1 MRKNKKINRLFNRI
15 NQEFFIGKTHLM
27 SCESI
32 EQVQSA
38 SNWMADINNNW
49 DNLIDIACEDL
60 SMSDYRDATSHYTKL
75 NEAMAE
81 ERKELCEEKVG
92 ELMPPQPQEPKYP
105 KVVKIKGF
113 C

>member
-1 MRKNKKINRLFNRI
+1 MKKSEKINRLFNRI

-27 SCESI
+27 SCENI
-32 EQVQSA
+32 EQVQST

-49 DNLIDIACEDL
+49 DNLIDIACKDL
-60 SMSDYRDATSHYTKL
+60 STSDYRDTTDHYTKL

-81 ERKELCEEKVG
+81 EWKELCEVKVG
-92 ELMPPQPQEPKYP
+92 ELMPPQPSEPIYP
-105 KVVKIKGF
+105 EVVKFKGF